1 MRKVLLFAT
10 VMLLLLSHYSYSQ
23 DRVVKGIIRDAKDNS
38 PLPGVTVRIKGSN
51 VGTVSAVDGN
61 YQITLPGNAKTLVFS
76 FVGYADQEVD
86 VAGRASIDI
95 ALGSG
100 NKDLS
105 EVVVVGYGTQVKR
118 ELTGSI
124 SKVSAAEIENFP
136 APSFESALQGKAA
149 GVVIES
155 GSGKLGQ
162 GIKIRIR
169 GTSSIG
175 ASSQPLYVVDGIP
188 LVTGSQSD
196 ANNEPTNPLADI
208 NPNDIESVEV
218 LKDASAA
225 AIYGARASNGVVLI
239 TTKRGRQ
246 SEKTQLSLDMN
257 YGISNPTKKRG
268 FLNAKQYVDLLTE
281 AATNDGKYDFAN
293 DVSGYGT
300 EQEAIDDYVGYVES
314 NVFDQLSLGTDWRN
328 QKVNTNW
335 EDEIYRKNAAT
346 RQINLSASGG
356 SDKTRFFVSGFYN
369 DQDAIVKVNRFR
381 KYGGRLS
388 LDHNASSRLSL
399 GINMAV
405 TRSQLDR
412 VSDDNA
418 YSTPGQIVA
427 QVPISP
433 LIDSATGQINNQT
446 LYPNGLYD
454 AQYNFD
460 KQINF
465 HTIGNAYANYNII
478 PSLSF
483 RSEIGTDLLTL
494 TEDQYNGKLS
504 SDGGGIGVGTFI
516 TAQSVSLTTNNYFT
530 FTPELGASH
539 KLTATLGMSYLQND
553 NKGSYIQGE
562 NYPSDAIPDLSGAAT
577 ITGGSSYNER
587 YTFLSYFLR
596 ANYAFN
602 NKYLLSASIRTD
614 GSSRF
619 GSQNHYGWFPAVS
632 AGWLISEEDFLKGN
646 STLNYLKLK
655 ASYGVTGNSE
665 IGNSR
670 YLTQFVV
677 TKYPSLPG
685 YGSSRPAVLGNDS
698 LKWEKTKQF
707 DVGIEFGLFDN
718 RLSGEIDYYNKQTSD
733 LLLAANVPY
742 SSGFAS
748 VFRNA
753 GDMEN
758 KGVEITLNSRNIS
771 TKDFVWTT
779 SLNLAYNKNKVKN
792 IGGQI
797 FESSGGEQRAVEGEP
812 IGTFYMVKFAG
823 VDPATGDAL
832 YDDGTGK
839 TTNDYS
845 AAPRMVV
852 GKGNPDWTG
861 GFTNTFSYKG
871 IDLNVFLTF
880 VSGNSIYNRA
890 GIYQASGF
898 GGGFDNQT
906 HELLARWQKP
916 GDITNVPR
924 LSAFFGNGN
933 IESSRWL
940 YDGSYIRLKNV
951 TLGYTL
957 PKKVSGAMHISSA
970 RLYVAGY
977 NLLTRTKYYSE
988 PEVNTGTGDNS
999 ISNIGSG
1006 IDYYTIP
1013 QARTFTVGLNVKF

>member
-10 VMLLLLSHYSYSQ
+10 IMLLLLPHHSYSQ
-23 DRVVKGIIRDAKDNS
+23 GRIVKGTIKDAKDNS
-38 PLPGVTVRIKGSN
+38 PLPGVTVKIKGTNTGN
-51 VGTVSAVDGN
+51 VSTADGTYQLSLPDGAN
-61 YQITLPGNAKTLVFS
+61 TLVFS
-76 FVGYADQEVD
+76 FIGYIDQEV
-86 VAGRASIDI
+86 VVGNRTNIDI
-95 ALGSG
+95 SLGSG
-100 NKDLS
+100 NRDLS

-124 SKVSAAEIENFP
+124 SKIAAAEIENFP

-188 LVTGSQSD
+188 LASGSQSD
-196 ANNEPTNPLADI
+196 INNEPTNPLADI

-246 SEKTQLSLDMN
+246 SEKTQISLDISW
-257 YGISNPTKKRG
+257 GISNPTKKRG
-268 FLNAKQYVDLLTE
+268 FLNAKQYVDLLHE
-281 AATNDGKYDFAN
+281 AVTNDGKIDFAN
-293 DVSGYGT
+293 GDTGYDT
-300 EQEAIDDYVGYVES
+300 EQDAINDYVAYVDN
-314 NVFDQLSLGTDWRN
+314 NVLDPLSLGTDWRN

-335 EDEIYRKNAAT
+335 EDEMYRKNASS
-346 RQINLSASGG
+346 RQINLSATGG
-356 SDKTRFFVSGFYN
+356 NDKTRFFVSGFYN

-381 KYGGRLS
+381 KYGGRLN
-388 LDHNASSRLSL
+388 LDHTASSRLSL
-399 GINMAV
+399 GLNMAV

-418 YSTPGQIVA
+418 FSTPGQIVA

-433 LIDSATGQINNQT
+433 LIDSSTGKLNNNT

-460 KQINF
+460 KQVNF
-465 HTIGNAYANYNII
+465 HTIGNAYVNYNFL

-494 TEDQYNGKLS
+494 SEDEFLGKLS
-504 SDGGGIGVGTFI
+504 SDGGGVGNGTFI
-516 TAQSVSLTTNNYFT
+516 TAQSVSLNINNYFT
-530 FTPELGASH
+530 FTPSIGELH

-553 NKGSYIQGE
+553 NKGAFIQGE

-577 ITGGSSYNER
+577 ITGGSTTNER

-602 NKYLLSASIRTD
+602 NKYLVSASIRTD

-619 GSQNHYGWFPAVS
+619 GSQSHYGWFPAVS
-632 AGWLISEEDFLKGN
+632 AGWLISEENFLKGN
-646 STLNYLKLK
+646 KTLNYLKLK
-655 ASYGVTGNSE
+655 ASYGMAGNSE
-665 IGNSR
+665 IGNGR
-670 YLTQFVV
+670 FLTQFVV
-677 TKYPSLPG
+677 TKYPTLPG
-685 YGSSRPAVLGNDS
+685 YGSSRPPVLGNDS
-698 LKWEKTKQF
+698 LKWEKTTQF
-707 DVGIEFGLFDN
+707 DAGIEFGLLDN
-718 RLSGEIDYYNKQTSD
+718 RISGEVDYYNKQTSD

-742 SSGFAS
+742 SSGFAQ

-758 KGVEITLNSRNIS
+758 KGVEITLSSRNIS

-779 SLNLAYNKNKVKN
+779 NLNLAYNKNKVKN
-792 IGGQI
+792 IRGQI
-797 FESSGGEQRAVEGEP
+797 FESGGGEQRAVEGQP
-812 IGTFYMVKFAG
+812 IGTFYLVKYAG

-832 YDDGTGK
+832 YYDADGK

-845 AAPRMVV
+845 AAPRTTV
-852 GKGNPDWTG
+852 GQGNPDWTG
-861 GFTNTFSYKG
+861 GFTNTVSYKG
-871 IDLNVFLTF
+871 IDLNVFFMF
-880 VSGNSIYNRA
+880 VSGNDIYNRA

-898 GGGFDNQT
+898 GNGFDNQT
-906 HELLARWQKP
+906 HELLGRWQKA
-916 GDITNVPR
+916 GDVTNVPR
-924 LSAFFGNGN
+924 LSAFYGNGN

-957 PKKVSGAMHISSA
+957 PKSIAGALHISSA

-977 NLLTRTKYYSE
+977 NLWTKTKYISD
-988 PEVNTGTGDNS
+988 PEVNTGSNDNS

-1006 IDYYTIP
+1006 IDFYTIP
-1013 QARTFTVGLNVKF
+1013 QARTFTFGLNVKF

>member
-10 VMLLLLSHYSYSQ
+10 VMLLLLSHYSFSQ
-23 DRVVKGIIRDAKDNS
+23 DKQITGVIRDAKDNS

-51 VGTVSAVDGN
+51 TGTVSKVDGT
-61 YQITLPGNAKTLVFS
+61 YQIALPNKATSLVFS
-76 FVGYADQEVD
+76 FIGYGDQEID
-86 VAGRASIDI
+86 VAGRTNIDV

-169 GTSSIG
+169 GTSSVG

-188 LVTGSQSD
+188 LVSGSQSD

-239 TTKRGRQ
+239 TTKRGKQ
-246 SEKTQLSLDMN
+246 SEKTQLSLDVS
-257 YGISNPTKKRG
+257 YGISNPTRKRK
-268 FLNAKQYVDLLTE
+268 FLDAKQYVTLLTE

-293 DVSGYGT
+293 DLSGYAS
-300 EQEAIDDYVGYVES
+300 EQDAIDDYVGYINS
-314 NVFDQLSLGTDWRN
+314 NVFDVYSLGTDWAH
-328 QKVNTNW
+328 QAVNTNW
-335 EDEIYRKNAAT
+335 ENEIYRKNAPT

-356 SDKTRFFVSGFYN
+356 TDKTRFFVSGFYN
-369 DQDAIVKVNRFR
+369 DQDAVVKVNRFR

-412 VSDDNA
+412 VSDDNS

-427 QVPISP
+427 QIPISP
-433 LIDSATGQINNQT
+433 LVDSSTGQLNNTT

-460 KQINF
+460 KQVNF
-465 HTIGNAYANYNII
+465 HTIANAYVNYAII

-483 RSEIGTDLLTL
+483 RSEVGTDLLTM
-494 TEDQYNGKLS
+494 TEDEYLGKLS
-504 SDGGGIGVGTFI
+504 SDGAGIGKGTFL
-516 TAQSVSLTTNNYFT
+516 TQQSVSLNTNNYFT
-530 FTPELGASH
+530 FTPTIGESH

-553 NKGSYIQGE
+553 NKGSYLQGE
-562 NYPSDAIPDLSGAAT
+562 NYPSDAIPDLSGASI
-577 ITGGSSYNER
+577 ITGGSSNNSR
-587 YTFLSYFLR
+587 YSFLSYFLR
-596 ANYAFN
+596 ANYAFKG
-602 NKYLLSASIRTD
+602 KYLLSASIRTD

-619 GSQNHYGWFPAVS
+619 GPKNHYGWFPAVS
-632 AGWLISEEDFLKGN
+632 AGWIISDEDFLKGN
-646 STLNYLKLK
+646 NTLSYLKLK
-655 ASYGVTGNSE
+655 ASYGITGNSE
-665 IGNSR
+665 IGNFRS
-670 YLTQFVV
+670 LTQLSVA
-677 TKYPSLPG
+677 KYPLLPG
-685 YGSSRPAVLGNDS
+685 YGASGVLGNDS

-707 DVGIEFGLFDN
+707 DAGIEFGFFDN
-718 RLSGEIDYYNKQTSD
+718 RLTGEVDYYNKQTSD
-733 LLLAANVPY
+733 LLLAANIPN
-742 SSGFAS
+742 SSGFS
-748 VFRNA
+748 TVYRNS

-771 TKDFVWTT
+771 TKDFVWST
-779 SLNLAYNKNKVKN
+779 SLNLGYNKNTVKN
-792 IGGQI
+792 IGGQV
-797 FESSGGEQRAVEGEP
+797 FESSGGEQRAVEGQP

-845 AAPRMVV
+845 VAPRMVV

-861 GFTNTFSYKG
+861 GLTNTLSYKG
-871 IDLNVFLTF
+871 IDLSVFVTF

-890 GIYQASGF
+890 GIYQGSGF

-906 HELLARWQKP
+906 HEALARWQKP
-916 GDITNVPR
+916 GDITNIPR

-957 PKKVSGAMHISSA
+957 PKKVSGAAHISSA
-970 RLYVAGY
+970 RLYVAGF
-977 NLLTRTKYYSE
+977 NLLTKTKYYAE
-988 PEVNTGTGDNS
+988 PEVNTGSGDNN